1 MFNPCEISSLTQAL
15 GGPMSI
21 RNYAAYL
28 KSAAVAATFAATAVG
43 AASAADMMPVKAPA
57 PVPWLLVND
66 NSVSFTYFPG
76 STDPGV
82 FGATY
87 NPRYQFDLTHFD
99 VNRWGTTF
107 IDISYQQYGNADPV
121 QSMQGATGIH
131 EADALVRNTLS
142 GNAFLGKG
150 TFSNFLTKDI
160 SLAYGGLFVV
170 VDNFLAPST
179 HQYDIGATFT
189 LNLPGTVNFSA
200 YAQYETHHVTQDA
213 FCANSLAGAYGP
225 PFVGLPPGGGCQF
238 TGDQTFK
245 TVPHLEL
252 QIIEPLTFVA
262 WPVTWSSF
270 TAVNF
275 PKGTGLSQANISALQ
290 ASAGWCNAPTNVGGN
305 PCSAETK
312 TEVFSENRLTLDI
325 GKLYWS
331 NPGVW
336 ETYVGYRYWQNKF
349 GTDHNAGLFA
359 NLTPNTSIE
368 STAFIGTTYHWK

>member
-1 MFNPCEISSLTQAL
+1 MGYVC
-15 GGPMSI
+15 
-21 RNYAAYL
+21 
-28 KSAAVAATFAATAVG
+28 
-43 AASAADMMPVKAPA
+43 
-57 PVPWLLVND
+57 
-66 NSVSFTYFPG
+66 
-76 STDPGV
+76 
-82 FGATY
+82 
-87 NPRYQFDLTHFD
+87 
-99 VNRWGTTF
+99 
-107 IDISYQQYGNADPV
+107 
-121 QSMQGATGIH
+121 
-131 EADALVRNTLS
+131 
-142 GNAFLGKG
+142 
-150 TFSNFLTKDI
+150 
-160 SLAYGGLFVV
+160 
-170 VDNFLAPST
+170 
-179 HQYDIGATFT
+179 
-189 LNLPGTVNFSA
+189 
-200 YAQYETHHVTQDA
+200 
-213 FCANSLAGAYGP
+213 
-225 PFVGLPPGGGCQF
+225 GCQF